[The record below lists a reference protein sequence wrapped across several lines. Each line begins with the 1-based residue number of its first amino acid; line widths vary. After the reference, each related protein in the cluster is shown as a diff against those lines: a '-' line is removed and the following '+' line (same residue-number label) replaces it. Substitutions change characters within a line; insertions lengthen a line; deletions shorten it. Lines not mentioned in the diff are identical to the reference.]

1 MASQVAAVTPFRGV
15 INFFDSIGLFDVV
28 LPFLLVF
35 TLVFALMEKVGLF
48 GKNKKNIHVI
58 VALVAAAFVV
68 AQPDIVFLIRGFIP
82 NVSMFILI
90 ILMGLLVMGMFGLTG
105 DTKWSWGIAVIVAVV
120 AILWSLSAA
129 TSAYYLPFY
138 DLLTSQDIAWLIA
151 IGVFI
156 LVIWLI
162 VKEPGDKTK
171 PNKLWD
177 GFWKNI
183 GGVK

>member
-1 MASQVAAVTPFRGV
+1 MVLEQVDFGGMF
-15 INFFDSIGLFDVV
+15 NWFGSMGGFDVI

-35 TLVFALMEKVGLF
+35 TLIFALMEKVKLF
-48 GKNKKNIHVI
+48 GDKKKNVHVI
-58 VALVAAAFVV
+58 VAFVAAAFVV

-105 DTKWSWGIAVIVAVV
+105 DTKWSWGFAVIVAVV

-129 TSAYYLPFY
+129 TSAYYWPFY

-162 VKEPGDKTK
+162 VKEPGDKNK
-171 PNKLWD
+171 PNKFWD
-177 GFWKNI
+177 WASEKIQGK
-183 GGVK
+183 

>member
-1 MASQVAAVTPFRGV
+1 MVLEQVDFGGMF
-15 INFFDSIGLFDVV
+15 NWFGSMGGFDII

-35 TLVFALMEKVGLF
+35 TLIFALMEKVKLF
-48 GKNKKNIHVI
+48 GDKKKNVHVI
-58 VALVAAAFVV
+58 VAFVAAAFVV

-162 VKEPGDKTK
+162 VKEPGDKNK
-171 PNKLWD
+171 PNKFLDWF
-177 GFWKNI
+177 GEKI
-183 GGVK
+183 QGK